1 MVAVITE
8 PSQLQIVIWFFLE
21 VSTKLPN
28 YKNHKILMEECIF
41 FIFVPSKV
49 LWSRALLILAM
60 LVHICPATMG
70 QNAAIL
76 IGQRL
81 RYSWVT
87 SYWWIWKN

>member
-1 MVAVITE
+1 
-8 PSQLQIVIWFFLE
+8 
-21 VSTKLPN
+21 
-28 YKNHKILMEECIF
+28 MEEYIF

-70 QNAAIL
+70 HNVAIL